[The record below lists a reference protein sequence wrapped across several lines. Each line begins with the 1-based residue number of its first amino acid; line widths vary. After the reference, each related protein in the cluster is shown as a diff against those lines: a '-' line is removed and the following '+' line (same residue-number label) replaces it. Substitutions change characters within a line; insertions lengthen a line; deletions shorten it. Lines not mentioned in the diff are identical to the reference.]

1 MKSKKEKLVD
11 FLVGTG
17 LATMLVGAIALE
29 MIEARGEEN
38 KIAKDVLFAGFLLSL
53 LGICLNV
60 IFELKKKI
68 KENK

>member
-1 MKSKKEKLVD
+1 
-11 FLVGTG
+11 
-17 LATMLVGAIALE
+17 MLVGAIALE

-53 LGICLNV
+53 LGICLDV
-60 IFELKKKI
+60 ILKLTKKI

>member
-29 MIEARGEEN
+29 RIEARGEEN

-60 IFELKKKI
+60 IFGAD
-68 KENK
+68 KED